1 MSDLQFRC
9 AVLADAPSVRAL
21 VVRSYR
27 GDTGW
32 TTETHLLTDER
43 IDLVGVEQKIT
54 APDGLMLLAHQDGEL
69 VACCELQRRG
79 PAVAYFGLFAV
90 EPARQA
96 GGIGR
101 DVLAHAERYAAGQWR
116 VATMEMQVVGQR
128 SELVA
133 WYVRRGYTLTD
144 ERRPFPFDALVNG
157 VALRDDL
164 YFAVLTKTLAAC

>member
-1 MSDLQFRC
+1 
-9 AVLADAPSVRAL
+9 
-21 VVRSYR
+21 
-27 GDTGW
+27 
-32 TTETHLLTDER
+32 
-43 IDLVGVEQKIT
+43 
-54 APDGLMLLAHQDGEL
+54 
-69 VACCELQRRG
+69 
-79 PAVAYFGLFAV
+79 
-90 EPARQA
+90 
-96 GGIGR
+96 
-101 DVLAHAERYAAGQWR
+101 VLAHAERYAAGQWR